1 MSKSPKDW
9 VRHTC
14 KSSQLWF
21 IFCLHM
27 YMYMY
32 IILLVCQGR
41 LSSFDGNLQYS
52 LHVSLKFRQAPC
64 TNIAVSSAF
73 FKIPYSLSYNK
84 PHSTL
89 PAVQV
94 QDCWFQTITSI
105 TNSNHYFNDLFL
117 KHILDATVFIC
128 VDFRG
133 GGCRKARTNDS
144 QRGASSV
151 GPESYSGVCCAL
163 AVYFLCKSLSACI
176 LEWFYV
182 FMYFRKFTMI
192 EPEYLQT

>member
-1 MSKSPKDW
+1 MVHIVPSH
-9 VRHTC
+9 VHV
-14 KSSQLWF
+14 
-21 IFCLHM
+21 
-27 YMYMY
+27 YY
-32 IILLVCQGR
+32 ILVCQGC
-41 LSSFDGNLQYS
+41 LSSFDCNLQYS

-64 TNIAVSSAF
+64 TNIPVSSAL
-73 FKIPYSLSYNK
+73 FKIRYSLSYNK

-89 PAVQV
+89 PAVHV

-105 TNSNHYFNDLFL
+105 KNSNHYYNVLFL
-117 KHILDATVFIC
+117 KHILDATVFIF

-144 QRGASSV
+144 QRSASSV

-163 AVYFLCKSLSACI
+163 AVYFLCTGKSLSACI

-182 FMYFRKFTMI
+182 YMYIWKFTMI
-192 EPEYLQT
+192 EPGYLKT